1 MAVWVARK
9 ADRRCKFKRR
19 SKAISIVAE
28 EIYLRDDI
36 PCGSPL
42 CSSCASHLP
51 RLPPDAS
58 HYLLPNADAVLQF
71 WEILELPQFS
81 AVIFL
86 TSVLKEVQENL
97 GQRSWRRLRSIF
109 TDHRRCNIVFDDQH
123 CIYTCLS
130 RCETASSNYLKEV
143 TVWFANHINGGVP
156 VVLLTGLTS
165 TDSGR
170 NLTDSRTTVE
180 VLEAGTYFSKY
191 WNHDSSV
198 ADLFTSLSATIIE
211 AVEVKAKLSDGR
223 MPPSGGGK
231 GLYKEHLSTI
241 SLEAG
246 ISRGDLRVGVFFV
259 NRHAPSEALVRP
271 SNKGEA
277 SRLEIVVAGRVL
289 QNRAIHG
296 DTVVVKTCKLRLTE
310 NENED
315 ILNEDV
321 LDDEEGSRH
330 LSDDALISGEV
341 VGILQRNQRDYVA
354 CLLEEDEAFL
364 TASRQERLLCVPMD
378 KRIPLVEVSTRQGLR
393 LSNQRFIL
401 RIDNWELDSRFP
413 RGHVVRSLGPI
424 GDLNA
429 ELNAILVEN
438 GISVAPFSNLSL
450 QELPEDSL
458 DNPWSIPE
466 EEFAVRRDIR
476 FSHRS
481 CSIDPPGSKDVD
493 DVLSVSDLENGMVEI
508 GVHIADVSYFV
519 KQGSLLDLEAR
530 SRGTTVYMVGKSW
543 HMLPSVLSENLCSLV
558 GGKDRLAVSVIW
570 TLDRQNNFEVVKTW
584 FGRTIIRSRYQL
596 FYAQAETIMEGK
608 RLLPGWEIKSGS
620 NDLSQLQSDLLLLGT
635 FAQSRRLFRRLNG
648 ALELA
653 STELKF
659 EIDERRE
666 PVQVETK
673 VELPMNWIVA
683 EMMIYAN
690 ACVGEKIYRAFPS
703 CALLRKHSPP
713 KIDSFTTLLE
723 CCEARGFV
731 LDVSSNKQ
739 LAASLD
745 RMRDSGDFVVERAFR
760 ALVTRAMSEAEYF
773 STGEDLEPSH
783 FYHYGLALE
792 FYTHFT
798 SPIRRYADILA
809 HRMLIAACQ
818 EQNLESGI
826 VKVPHIMSSIELQE
840 VAEHVNEKHRTSKR
854 AQKECNE
861 LYLLMFLQ
869 KQAKAELAVVIGVTT
884 KGIMVFVPKYDLR
897 GLVLLEDKNG
907 RVILPEMHS
916 ETSEKQYRLIKQ
928 KTSIK
933 ITDVTD
939 GRCDR
944 EYKLMDTVWVRLRAD
959 GTSICF
965 SGLLRFLSF
974 MTGSRAHGPTLRMD
988 LLSERHPLVL
998 AAQTENLSSSIS
1010 QLDLFKPDIKTSA
1023 NLERNKAIQAM
1034 AALEK
1039 ACRISAD
1046 NAAPVHKRRKLAVV
1060 DVLQN
1065 AFQAKA
1071 LPLFSINSAVEDQ
1084 TFSAALGNS
1093 DLNSVTVSLASDKET
1108 GALAVND
1115 ETQMQLSLR
1124 RRWQERLAQAGF
1136 TKARLT
1142 TSTSSNES
1150 PRQVARAN
1158 REAQFRAYGQSI
1170 GSTVY

>member
-1 MAVWVARK
+1 MALFMRPFMCHA
-9 ADRRCKFKRR
+9 
-19 SKAISIVAE
+19 
-28 EIYLRDDI
+28 
-36 PCGSPL
+36 
-42 CSSCASHLP
+42 
-51 RLPPDAS
+51 
-58 HYLLPNADAVLQF
+58 
-71 WEILELPQFS
+71 
-81 AVIFL
+81 
-86 TSVLKEVQENL
+86 LKVQENL
-97 GQRSWRRLRSIF
+97 GQRSWRRL
-109 TDHRRCNIVFDDQH
+109 RRCNIVFDDQH

-438 GISVAPFSNLSL
+438 GISVAPFSNFIRSL

-723 CCEARGFV
+723 
-731 LDVSSNKQ
+731 Q

-745 RMRDSGDFVVERAFR
+745 RMRDSGDFVV
-760 ALVTRAMSEAEYF
+760 EAEYF

-959 GTSICF
+959 
-965 SGLLRFLSF
+965 
-974 MTGSRAHGPTLRMD
+974 GSRAHGPTLRMD

>member
-1 MAVWVARK
+1 MALWVARK

-86 TSVLKEVQENL
+86 TSVLKEVQEKL

-109 TDHRRCNIVFDDQH
+109 TDHRRCNIVFDDRH
-123 CIYTCLS
+123 CIYTWLS
-130 RCETASSNYLKEV
+130 RCEAASSNYLKEV

-170 NLTDSRTTVE
+170 NLTEPRTTVE

-246 ISRGDLRVGVFFV
+246 MSRGDLRVGVFFV

-277 SRLEIVVAGRVL
+277 SRLEIVVAGRVF

-570 TLDRQNNFEVVKTW
+570 TLDRQSNFEVVKTW

-608 RLLPGWEIKSGS
+608 RLPPGWEIKSGS

-635 FAQSRRLFRRLNG
+635 FAQSRRLFRRVNG

-773 STGEDLEPSH
+773 STGENLEPSH

-840 VAEHVNEKHRTSKR
+840 VAEHLNEKHRTSKR

-959 GTSICF
+959 
-965 SGLLRFLSF
+965 
-974 MTGSRAHGPTLRMD
+974 GSRAHGPTLRMD